1 MAYPRDFWEA
11 YVASRLYVGN
21 LPYQTTETEL
31 RQLFGDAG
39 NVESVT
45 MPVDRDT
52 GRPRGF
58 AFVQMTDDEE
68 ANRAIRMF
76 DGYMLDGRRLRV
88 NTAQERESRGSG
100 GYYRAQ

>member
-1 MAYPRDFWEA
+1 MGN
-11 YVASRLYVGN
+11 RLYVGN
-21 LPYQTTETEL
+21 LPYQITDSEL

-39 NVESVT
+39 TVESVT
-45 MPVDRDT
+45 LPVDRET

-58 AFVQMTDDEE
+58 GFVQMADSEE

-88 NTAQERESRGSG
+88 NIAQERESRGG
-100 GYYRAQ
+100 GYYRQAS

>member
-1 MAYPRDFWEA
+1 M
-11 YVASRLYVGN
+11 ASRLYIGN
-21 LPYQTTETEL
+21 LPYQATETEL

-39 NVESVT
+39 TVESVT
-45 MPVDRDT
+45 MPVERDT

-58 AFVQMTDDEE
+58 AFVQMADEEE

-88 NTAQERESRGSG
+88 NIAQERENRGG
-100 GYYRAQ
+100 GSYQTR